1 MKKAVIHDKRID
13 LSEIKKLIIQ
23 GDTIDSVAFLVP
35 RYYNHI
41 DLADYSIYLKYEND
55 VGQGEDLLLT
65 QSKVTDTVITL
76 LWEVGGGFTQNRG
89 QHKIQ
94 LWCSDI
100 EDGETVMKWQTYPA
114 QIEVIYA
121 LAPTPI
127 VLTTPEVLEQYL
139 SYYQAESL
147 QFDVQAN
154 KIGLRKGS
162 TGSYTY
168 TDDLT
173 GPQGPQGS
181 TGPQGPQG
189 IQGEKGDQGDKGDTG
204 VQGPAGPQGPTG
216 PRGEKGEV
224 GPEGPQGAKGEKGDP
239 FTYEDF
245 TPEQLQ
251 GLQGPKGDKGE
262 KGDAFTYDDFTEEQL
277 QALTGPQGPQGPQGS
292 IGLQGPQ
299 GEQGEKGE
307 KGDTGAQGPE
317 GPQGATGP
325 QGEPGDAATISV
337 GTVTTLPAG
346 SNATVTNA
354 GTAQEAIF
362 NFGIPRGEDGNDGG
376 VDLTPYRTAADQ
388 DIIDQGKAPLNHNHN
403 GVYQPVGNYLTTET
417 DPTVPTWAKQAS
429 KPTYTASETGAAAAN
444 HNHDAAYTPISHSD
458 NGDIHVTATQKAD
471 WDGKAAGN
479 HNHDNVYQ
487 PLGDYLTTESDP
499 TVPAW
504 AKQTSKP
511 TYTASE
517 VGAAPLSHAND
528 TDIHVSTAEKTS
540 WNSKA
545 AGDHNHDN
553 VYQPIGSYLTSESD
567 PTVPSWAKQE
577 SKPTYTASEVGAAAA
592 SHNHDTAYAPISH
605 SNDSSIHV
613 TATDKSNW
621 NSKAAGS
628 HTHSA
633 SNITSGTLPVTRGG
647 TGQTKVYTDYTL
659 TLKGTAYITS
669 SNFSGKVRYFPY
681 LGMCYLCASY
691 LVTQQKDAG
700 SFNLCKLNYSAA
712 YPAEWTPLSNYN
724 QSGVSTAYIT
734 DDGNVWVY
742 CGGNFTANSHT
753 RYVYGWYIV

>member
-35 RYYNHI
+35 RYYNNI

-173 GPQGPQGS
+173 GPQGPQGPQGS

-292 IGLQGPQ
+292 IGPQGLQ

-354 GTAQEAIF
+354 GTAREAIF

-417 DPTVPTWAKQAS
+417 DPTVPAWAKQAS
-429 KPTYTASETGAAAAN
+429 KPTYTASEIGAAAAN
-444 HNHDAAYTPISHSD
+444 HNHDA
-458 NGDIHVTATQKAD
+458 
-471 WDGKAAGN
+471 
-479 HNHDNVYQ
+479 
-487 PLGDYLTTESDP
+487 
-499 TVPAW
+499 
-504 AKQTSKP
+504 
-511 TYTASE
+511 
-517 VGAAPLSHAND
+517 
-528 TDIHVSTAEKTS
+528 
-540 WNSKA
+540 
-545 AGDHNHDN
+545 
-553 VYQPIGSYLTSESD
+553 
-567 PTVPSWAKQE
+567 
-577 SKPTYTASEVGAAAA
+577 
-592 SHNHDTAYAPISH
+592 AYAPISH

-621 NSKAAGS
+621 NSKAAED
-628 HTHSA
+628 HTHAA
-633 SNITSGTLPVTRGG
+633 SDINSGTLSVNRGG
-647 TGQTKVYTDYTL
+647 TGKTSWTSGRLIYASSSTVLSQITNASGALYTTGSSATPRFGVLPVAQGGTGETTYCTDYSL
-659 TLKGTAYITS
+659 TLSATAYITS
-669 SNFSGKVRYFPY
+669 SNFNGYVRYFPY
-681 LGMCYLCASY
+681 LEMCYLRAQFY
-691 LVTQQKDAG
+691 VTQAVPAG
-700 SFNLCKLNYSAA
+700 DFNLCRISSTIPRPNNTQPLCVYSQSAGPTVA
-712 YPAEWTPLSNYN
+712 TVLSTGYVNVY
-724 QSGVSTAYIT
+724 T
-734 DDGNVWVY
+734 GN
-742 CGGNFTANSHT
+742 TLSANSHM
-753 RYVYGWYIV
+753 RYVWGWYPV

>member
-35 RYYNHI
+35 RYYNNI

-181 TGPQGPQG
+181 IGPQG
-189 IQGEKGDQGDKGDTG
+189 
-204 VQGPAGPQGPTG
+204 
-216 PRGEKGEV
+216 
-224 GPEGPQGAKGEKGDP
+224 
-239 FTYEDF
+239 
-245 TPEQLQ
+245 L
-251 GLQGPKGDKGE
+251 
-262 KGDAFTYDDFTEEQL
+262 
-277 QALTGPQGPQGPQGS
+277 
-292 IGLQGPQ
+292 Q

-317 GPQGATGP
+317 GSQGATGP

-403 GVYQPVGNYLTTET
+403 GVYQPVGDYLTTET
-417 DPTVPTWAKQAS
+417 DPTVPAWAKQTS
-429 KPTYTASETGAAAAN
+429 KPTYTASEIGAAAAN
-444 HNHDAAYTPISHSD
+444 HNHDAAYAPISHSN

-504 AKQTSKP
+504 AKETSKP

-592 SHNHDTAYAPISH
+592 SHNHDTAYASISH

-633 SNITSGTLPVTRGG
+633 SNITSGTLPVNRGG

>member
-173 GPQGPQGS
+173 GPQ
-181 TGPQGPQG
+181 
-189 IQGEKGDQGDKGDTG
+189 
-204 VQGPAGPQGPTG
+204 
-216 PRGEKGEV
+216 
-224 GPEGPQGAKGEKGDP
+224 GPQGAKGEKGDP

-417 DPTVPTWAKQAS
+417 DPTVPAWAKQA
-429 KPTYTASETGAAAAN
+429 
-444 HNHDAAYTPISHSD
+444 
-458 NGDIHVTATQKAD
+458 
-471 WDGKAAGN
+471 
-479 HNHDNVYQ
+479 
-487 PLGDYLTTESDP
+487 
-499 TVPAW
+499 
-504 AKQTSKP
+504 SKP

-621 NSKAAGS
+621 NSKAAAD
-628 HTHSA
+628 HTHAA
-633 SNITSGTLPVTRGG
+633 SDVTSGTLSVNRGG
-647 TGQTKVYTDYTL
+647 TGKTSWTSRRIIYASSSTALSQITNASGALYTTGSSATPKFGVLPVAQGGTGETTYCTDYSL
-659 TLKGTAYITS
+659 TLSATAYITS
-669 SNFSGKVRYFPY
+669 SNFNGYVRYFPY
-681 LGMCYLCASY
+681 LEMCYLRAQFY
-691 LVTQQKDAG
+691 VTQAVPAG
-700 SFNLCKLNYSAA
+700 DFNLCRISSTIPRPNNTQPLCVYSQSAGPTVA
-712 YPAEWTPLSNYN
+712 TVLSTGY
-724 QSGVSTAYIT
+724 VDVYT
-734 DDGNVWVY
+734 GN
-742 CGGNFTANSHT
+742 TLSANSHM
-753 RYVYGWYIV
+753 RYVWGWYPV

>member
-35 RYYNHI
+35 RYYNNI

-173 GPQGPQGS
+173 GPQGPQG
-181 TGPQGPQG
+181 PQGS
-189 IQGEKGDQGDKGDTG
+189 I
-204 VQGPAGPQGPTG
+204 GPQGPTG

-354 GTAQEAIF
+354 GTAREAIF

-417 DPTVPTWAKQAS
+417 DPTVPAWAKQA
-429 KPTYTASETGAAAAN
+429 
-444 HNHDAAYTPISHSD
+444 
-458 NGDIHVTATQKAD
+458 
-471 WDGKAAGN
+471 
-479 HNHDNVYQ
+479 
-487 PLGDYLTTESDP
+487 
-499 TVPAW
+499 
-504 AKQTSKP
+504 SKP

-633 SNITSGTLPVTRGG
+633 SNITSGTLPVNRGG
-647 TGQTKVYTDYTL
+647 TGQTQLWTSITFRKSNSKFGSFWGSIQYYRYLDMVYFNMGISVTSGVASGSATV
-659 TLKGTAYITS
+659 GTVSTTYKPAVRTQLASSLSQGHAYIDTD
-669 SNFSGKVRYFPY
+669 GK
-681 LGMCYLCASY
+681 L
-691 LVTQQKDAG
+691 
-700 SFNLCKLNYSAA
+700 KLYSAMS
-712 YPAEWTPLSNYN
+712 LD
-724 QSGVSTAYIT
+724 SGTT
-734 DDGNVWVY
+734 VY
-742 CGGNFTANSHT
+742 FT
-753 RYVYGWYIV
+753 GWYYAGD

>member
-173 GPQGPQGS
+173 GPQGPQGPQGS

-292 IGLQGPQ
+292 IGPQGLQ

-354 GTAQEAIF
+354 GTAREAIF
-362 NFGIPRGEDGNDGG
+362 NFGIPRGEDGKDGG

-417 DPTVPTWAKQAS
+417 DPTVP
-429 KPTYTASETGAAAAN
+429 
-444 HNHDAAYTPISHSD
+444 
-458 NGDIHVTATQKAD
+458 
-471 WDGKAAGN
+471 
-479 HNHDNVYQ
+479 
-487 PLGDYLTTESDP
+487 
-499 TVPAW
+499 AW
-504 AKQTSKP
+504 AKETSKP

-647 TGQTKVYTDYTL
+647 TGQTQLWTSITFTKSNSKFGSFWGSIQYYRYLDMVYFNMGISVTSGVASGSATV
-659 TLKGTAYITS
+659 GTVSTTYKPAVRTQLASSLSQGHAYIDTD
-669 SNFSGKVRYFPY
+669 GK
-681 LGMCYLCASY
+681 L
-691 LVTQQKDAG
+691 
-700 SFNLCKLNYSAA
+700 KLYSAMS
-712 YPAEWTPLSNYN
+712 LD
-724 QSGVSTAYIT
+724 SGTT
-734 DDGNVWVY
+734 VY
-742 CGGNFTANSHT
+742 FT
-753 RYVYGWYIV
+753 GWYYAGD

>member
-35 RYYNHI
+35 RYYNNI

-173 GPQGPQGS
+173 GPQGPQG
-181 TGPQGPQG
+181 PQGS
-189 IQGEKGDQGDKGDTG
+189 I
-204 VQGPAGPQGPTG
+204 GPQGPTG

-354 GTAQEAIF
+354 GTAREAIF

-417 DPTVPTWAKQAS
+417 DPTVPAWAKQA
-429 KPTYTASETGAAAAN
+429 
-444 HNHDAAYTPISHSD
+444 
-458 NGDIHVTATQKAD
+458 
-471 WDGKAAGN
+471 
-479 HNHDNVYQ
+479 
-487 PLGDYLTTESDP
+487 
-499 TVPAW
+499 
-504 AKQTSKP
+504 SKP

-621 NSKAAGS
+621 NSKAAAD
-628 HTHSA
+628 HTHAA
-633 SNITSGTLPVTRGG
+633 SDINSGTLSVNRGG
-647 TGQTKVYTDYTL
+647 TGKTSWTSGRIIYASSSTALSQITNTSGALYATGSSATPKFGVLPVAQGGTGETTYCTDYSL
-659 TLKGTAYITS
+659 TLSATAYITS
-669 SNFSGKVRYFPY
+669 SNFNGYVRYFPY
-681 LGMCYLCASY
+681 LEMCYLRAQFY
-691 LVTQQKDAG
+691 VTQALPAG
-700 SFNLCKLNYSAA
+700 DFNLCRISSTIPRPNNTQPLCVYSQSAGPTVA
-712 YPAEWTPLSNYN
+712 TVLSTGYVNVY
-724 QSGVSTAYIT
+724 T
-734 DDGNVWVY
+734 GN
-742 CGGNFTANSHT
+742 TLSANSHT
-753 RYVYGWYIV
+753 RYVWGWYPV

>member
-173 GPQGPQGS
+173 GPQGPQGPQGS
-181 TGPQGPQG
+181 TGPQG

-292 IGLQGPQ
+292 IGPQGPQ

-417 DPTVPTWAKQAS
+417 DPTVPAWAKQAS
-429 KPTYTASETGAAAAN
+429 KPTYTASEIGAAAAN
-444 HNHDAAYTPISHSD
+444 HNHDAAYAPISHSD

-504 AKQTSKP
+504 AKQASKP

-633 SNITSGTLPVTRGG
+633 SNITSGTLPVNRGG
-647 TGQTKVYTDYTL
+647 TGQTQLWTSITFRKSNSKFGSFWGSIQYYRYLDMVYFNMGISVTSGVASGSATV
-659 TLKGTAYITS
+659 GTVSTTYKPAVRTQLASSLSQGHAYIDTD
-669 SNFSGKVRYFPY
+669 GK
-681 LGMCYLCASY
+681 L
-691 LVTQQKDAG
+691 
-700 SFNLCKLNYSAA
+700 KLYSAMS
-712 YPAEWTPLSNYN
+712 LD
-724 QSGVSTAYIT
+724 SGTT
-734 DDGNVWVY
+734 VY
-742 CGGNFTANSHT
+742 FT
-753 RYVYGWYIV
+753 GWYYAGD

>member
-35 RYYNHI
+35 RYYNNI

-173 GPQGPQGS
+173 GPQ
-181 TGPQGPQG
+181 
-189 IQGEKGDQGDKGDTG
+189 
-204 VQGPAGPQGPTG
+204 
-216 PRGEKGEV
+216 
-224 GPEGPQGAKGEKGDP
+224 GPQGAKGEKGDP

-429 KPTYTASETGAAAAN
+429 KPTITAS
-444 HNHDAAYTPISHSD
+444 
-458 NGDIHVTATQKAD
+458 
-471 WDGKAAGN
+471 
-479 HNHDNVYQ
+479 
-487 PLGDYLTTESDP
+487 
-499 TVPAW
+499 
-504 AKQTSKP
+504 
-511 TYTASE
+511 
-517 VGAAPLSHAND
+517 
-528 TDIHVSTAEKTS
+528 
-540 WNSKA
+540 
-545 AGDHNHDN
+545 
-553 VYQPIGSYLTSESD
+553 
-567 PTVPSWAKQE
+567 
-577 SKPTYTASEVGAAAA
+577 
-592 SHNHDTAYAPISH
+592 
-605 SNDSSIHV
+605 
-613 TATDKSNW
+613 
-621 NSKAAGS
+621 
-628 HTHSA
+628 
-633 SNITSGTLPVTRGG
+633 
-647 TGQTKVYTDYTL
+647 
-659 TLKGTAYITS
+659 
-669 SNFSGKVRYFPY
+669 
-681 LGMCYLCASY
+681 
-691 LVTQQKDAG
+691 
-700 SFNLCKLNYSAA
+700 
-712 YPAEWTPLSNYN
+712 
-724 QSGVSTAYIT
+724 
-734 DDGNVWVY
+734 
-742 CGGNFTANSHT
+742 
-753 RYVYGWYIV
+753 

>member
-23 GDTIDSVAFLVP
+23 GDTIERVAFLVP
-35 RYYNHI
+35 RYYNNI

-173 GPQGPQGS
+173 GPQ
-181 TGPQGPQG
+181 
-189 IQGEKGDQGDKGDTG
+189 
-204 VQGPAGPQGPTG
+204 
-216 PRGEKGEV
+216 
-224 GPEGPQGAKGEKGDP
+224 GPQGAKGEKGDP

-429 KPTYTASETGAAAAN
+429 KPTYTASEIGAAAAN

-517 VGAAPLSHAND
+517 VGAA
-528 TDIHVSTAEKTS
+528 
-540 WNSKA
+540 
-545 AGDHNHDN
+545 
-553 VYQPIGSYLTSESD
+553 
-567 PTVPSWAKQE
+567 
-577 SKPTYTASEVGAAAA
+577 AA

-621 NSKAAGS
+621 NSKAAED
-628 HTHSA
+628 HTHAA
-633 SNITSGTLPVTRGG
+633 SDINSGTLSVNRGGTGKTSWTSRRIIYASSSTALSQITNASGALYTTGSSATPRFGVLPVAQGG
-647 TGQTKVYTDYTL
+647 TGQTQLWTSITFRKSNSKFGSFWGSIQYYRYLDMVYFNMGISVTSGVASGSATV
-659 TLKGTAYITS
+659 GTVSTTYKPAVRTQLASSLSQGHAYIDTD
-669 SNFSGKVRYFPY
+669 GK
-681 LGMCYLCASY
+681 L
-691 LVTQQKDAG
+691 
-700 SFNLCKLNYSAA
+700 KLYSAMS
-712 YPAEWTPLSNYN
+712 LD
-724 QSGVSTAYIT
+724 SGTT
-734 DDGNVWVY
+734 VY
-742 CGGNFTANSHT
+742 FT
-753 RYVYGWYIV
+753 GWYYAGD

>member
-35 RYYNHI
+35 RYYNNI

-173 GPQGPQGS
+173 GPQ
-181 TGPQGPQG
+181 
-189 IQGEKGDQGDKGDTG
+189 
-204 VQGPAGPQGPTG
+204 
-216 PRGEKGEV
+216 
-224 GPEGPQGAKGEKGDP
+224 GPQGAKGEKGDP

-429 KPTYTASETGAAAAN
+429 KPTYTASEIGAAAAN

-517 VGAAPLSHAND
+517 VGAA
-528 TDIHVSTAEKTS
+528 
-540 WNSKA
+540 
-545 AGDHNHDN
+545 
-553 VYQPIGSYLTSESD
+553 
-567 PTVPSWAKQE
+567 
-577 SKPTYTASEVGAAAA
+577 AA

-621 NSKAAGS
+621 NSKAAED
-628 HTHSA
+628 HTHAA
-633 SNITSGTLPVTRGG
+633 SDINSGTLSVNRGGTGKTSWTSRRIIYASSSTALSQITNASGALYTTGSSATPRFGVLPVAQGG
-647 TGQTKVYTDYTL
+647 TGQTQLWTSITFRKSNSKFGSFWGSIQYYRYLDMVYFNMGISVTSGVASGSATV
-659 TLKGTAYITS
+659 GTVSTTYKPAVRTQLASSLSQGHAYIDTD
-669 SNFSGKVRYFPY
+669 GK
-681 LGMCYLCASY
+681 L
-691 LVTQQKDAG
+691 
-700 SFNLCKLNYSAA
+700 KLYSAMS
-712 YPAEWTPLSNYN
+712 LD
-724 QSGVSTAYIT
+724 SGTT
-734 DDGNVWVY
+734 VY
-742 CGGNFTANSHT
+742 FT
-753 RYVYGWYIV
+753 GWYYAGD

>member
-35 RYYNHI
+35 RYYNNI

-181 TGPQGPQG
+181 IGPQG
-189 IQGEKGDQGDKGDTG
+189 
-204 VQGPAGPQGPTG
+204 
-216 PRGEKGEV
+216 
-224 GPEGPQGAKGEKGDP
+224 
-239 FTYEDF
+239 
-245 TPEQLQ
+245 L
-251 GLQGPKGDKGE
+251 
-262 KGDAFTYDDFTEEQL
+262 
-277 QALTGPQGPQGPQGS
+277 
-292 IGLQGPQ
+292 Q

-354 GTAQEAIF
+354 GTAREAIF

-417 DPTVPTWAKQAS
+417 DPTVPAWAKQTS
-429 KPTYTASETGAAAAN
+429 KPTYTASEIGAAAAN
-444 HNHDAAYTPISHSD
+444 HNHDAAYAPISHSD

-504 AKQTSKP
+504 AKQASKP

-592 SHNHDTAYAPISH
+592 SHNHDTAYASISH

-633 SNITSGTLPVTRGG
+633 SNITSGTLPVNRGG

>member
-35 RYYNHI
+35 RYYNNI

-173 GPQGPQGS
+173 GPQGPQGPQGS

-292 IGLQGPQ
+292 IGPQGLQ

-354 GTAQEAIF
+354 GTAREAIF

-417 DPTVPTWAKQAS
+417 DPTVPAWAKQAS
-429 KPTYTASETGAAAAN
+429 KPTYTASEIGAAAAN
-444 HNHDAAYTPISHSD
+444 HNHDAAYAPISHSN
-458 NGDIHVTATQKAD
+458 NGDIHVTATQK
-471 WDGKAAGN
+471 
-479 HNHDNVYQ
+479 
-487 PLGDYLTTESDP
+487 
-499 TVPAW
+499 
-504 AKQTSKP
+504 
-511 TYTASE
+511 
-517 VGAAPLSHAND
+517 
-528 TDIHVSTAEKTS
+528 
-540 WNSKA
+540 
-545 AGDHNHDN
+545 
-553 VYQPIGSYLTSESD
+553 
-567 PTVPSWAKQE
+567 
-577 SKPTYTASEVGAAAA
+577 
-592 SHNHDTAYAPISH
+592 
-605 SNDSSIHV
+605 
-613 TATDKSNW
+613 SNW
-621 NSKAAGS
+621 NSKAAED
-628 HTHSA
+628 HTHAA
-633 SNITSGTLPVTRGG
+633 SDINSGTLSVNRGG
-647 TGQTKVYTDYTL
+647 TGKTSWTSGRLIYASSSTVLSQITNASGALYTTGSSATPRFGVLPVAQGGTGETTYCTDYSL
-659 TLKGTAYITS
+659 TLSATAYITS
-669 SNFSGKVRYFPY
+669 SNFNGYVRYFPY
-681 LGMCYLCASY
+681 LEMCYLRAQFY
-691 LVTQQKDAG
+691 VTQAVPAG
-700 SFNLCKLNYSAA
+700 DFNLCRISSTIPRPNNTQPLCVYSQSAGPTVA
-712 YPAEWTPLSNYN
+712 TVLSTGYVNVY
-724 QSGVSTAYIT
+724 T
-734 DDGNVWVY
+734 GN
-742 CGGNFTANSHT
+742 TLSANSHM
-753 RYVYGWYIV
+753 RYVWGWYPV

>member
-35 RYYNHI
+35 RYYNNI

-173 GPQGPQGS
+173 GPQGPQG
-181 TGPQGPQG
+181 
-189 IQGEKGDQGDKGDTG
+189 
-204 VQGPAGPQGPTG
+204 
-216 PRGEKGEV
+216 
-224 GPEGPQGAKGEKGDP
+224 AKGEKGDP

-299 GEQGEKGE
+299 GEPGEKGE

-429 KPTYTASETGAAAAN
+429 KPTYTASEIGAAAAN

-517 VGAAPLSHAND
+517 VGAA
-528 TDIHVSTAEKTS
+528 
-540 WNSKA
+540 
-545 AGDHNHDN
+545 
-553 VYQPIGSYLTSESD
+553 
-567 PTVPSWAKQE
+567 
-577 SKPTYTASEVGAAAA
+577 AA

-621 NSKAAGS
+621 NSKAAED
-628 HTHSA
+628 HTHAA
-633 SNITSGTLPVTRGG
+633 SDINSGTLSVNRGGTGKTSWTSRRIIYASSSTALSQITNASGALYTTGSSATPRFGVLPVAQGG
-647 TGQTKVYTDYTL
+647 TGQTQLWTSITFRKSNSKFGSFWGSIQYYRYLDMVYFNMGISVTSGVASGSATV
-659 TLKGTAYITS
+659 GTVSTTYKPAVRTQLASSLSQGHAYIDTD
-669 SNFSGKVRYFPY
+669 GK
-681 LGMCYLCASY
+681 L
-691 LVTQQKDAG
+691 
-700 SFNLCKLNYSAA
+700 KLYSAMS
-712 YPAEWTPLSNYN
+712 LD
-724 QSGVSTAYIT
+724 SGTT
-734 DDGNVWVY
+734 VY
-742 CGGNFTANSHT
+742 FT
-753 RYVYGWYIV
+753 GWYYAGD

>member
-35 RYYNHI
+35 RYYNNI

-173 GPQGPQGS
+173 GPQGPQG
-181 TGPQGPQG
+181 PQGS
-189 IQGEKGDQGDKGDTG
+189 I
-204 VQGPAGPQGPTG
+204 GPQGPTG

-224 GPEGPQGAKGEKGDP
+224 GPEGPQGAKGEKGAP

-292 IGLQGPQ
+292 IGPQGLQ

-354 GTAQEAIF
+354 GTAREAIF

-417 DPTVPTWAKQAS
+417 DPTVPAWAKQA
-429 KPTYTASETGAAAAN
+429 
-444 HNHDAAYTPISHSD
+444 
-458 NGDIHVTATQKAD
+458 
-471 WDGKAAGN
+471 
-479 HNHDNVYQ
+479 
-487 PLGDYLTTESDP
+487 
-499 TVPAW
+499 
-504 AKQTSKP
+504 SKP

>member
-35 RYYNHI
+35 RYYNNI

-173 GPQGPQGS
+173 GPQGPQG
-181 TGPQGPQG
+181 PQGS
-189 IQGEKGDQGDKGDTG
+189 I
-204 VQGPAGPQGPTG
+204 GPQGPTG

-292 IGLQGPQ
+292 TGPQGLQ

-354 GTAQEAIF
+354 GTAREAIF

-417 DPTVPTWAKQAS
+417 DPTVPAWAKQA
-429 KPTYTASETGAAAAN
+429 
-444 HNHDAAYTPISHSD
+444 
-458 NGDIHVTATQKAD
+458 
-471 WDGKAAGN
+471 
-479 HNHDNVYQ
+479 
-487 PLGDYLTTESDP
+487 
-499 TVPAW
+499 
-504 AKQTSKP
+504 SKP

-647 TGQTKVYTDYTL
+647 TGQTQLWTSITFTKSNSKFGSFWGSIQYYRYLDMVYFNMGISVTSGVASGSATV
-659 TLKGTAYITS
+659 GTVSTTYKPAVRTQLASSLSQGHAYIDTD
-669 SNFSGKVRYFPY
+669 GK
-681 LGMCYLCASY
+681 L
-691 LVTQQKDAG
+691 
-700 SFNLCKLNYSAA
+700 KLYSAMS
-712 YPAEWTPLSNYN
+712 LD
-724 QSGVSTAYIT
+724 SGTT
-734 DDGNVWVY
+734 VY
-742 CGGNFTANSHT
+742 FT
-753 RYVYGWYIV
+753 GWYYAGD

>member
-35 RYYNHI
+35 RYYNNI

-173 GPQGPQGS
+173 GPQGPQG
-181 TGPQGPQG
+181 PQGS
-189 IQGEKGDQGDKGDTG
+189 I
-204 VQGPAGPQGPTG
+204 GPQGPTG

-292 IGLQGPQ
+292 IGLQ

-429 KPTYTASETGAAAAN
+429 KPTYTASEIGAAAAN

-517 VGAAPLSHAND
+517 VGAA
-528 TDIHVSTAEKTS
+528 
-540 WNSKA
+540 
-545 AGDHNHDN
+545 
-553 VYQPIGSYLTSESD
+553 
-567 PTVPSWAKQE
+567 
-577 SKPTYTASEVGAAAA
+577 AA

-621 NSKAAGS
+621 NSKAAED
-628 HTHSA
+628 HTHAA
-633 SNITSGTLPVTRGG
+633 SDINSGTLSVNRGGTGKTSWTSRRIIYASSSTALSQITNASGALYTTGSSATPRFGVLPVAQGG
-647 TGQTKVYTDYTL
+647 TGQTQLWTSITFRKSNSKFGSFWGSIQYYRYLDMVYFNMGISVTSGVASGSATV
-659 TLKGTAYITS
+659 GTVSTTYKPAVRTQLASSLSQGHAYIDTD
-669 SNFSGKVRYFPY
+669 GK
-681 LGMCYLCASY
+681 L
-691 LVTQQKDAG
+691 
-700 SFNLCKLNYSAA
+700 KLYSAMS
-712 YPAEWTPLSNYN
+712 LD
-724 QSGVSTAYIT
+724 SGTT
-734 DDGNVWVY
+734 VY
-742 CGGNFTANSHT
+742 FT
-753 RYVYGWYIV
+753 GWYYAGD

>member
-1 MKKAVIHDKRID
+1 MTAALNTQVTKTS
-13 LSEIKKLIIQ
+13 SEW
-23 GDTIDSVAFLVP
+23 
-35 RYYNHI
+35 
-41 DLADYSIYLKYEND
+41 
-55 VGQGEDLLLT
+55 
-65 QSKVTDTVITL
+65 VTD
-76 LWEVGGGFTQNRG
+76 N
-89 QHKIQ
+89 
-94 LWCSDI
+94 
-100 EDGETVMKWQTYPA
+100 
-114 QIEVIYA
+114 
-121 LAPTPI
+121 PI
-127 VLTTPEVLEQYL
+127 LG
-139 SYYQAESL
+139 
-147 QFDVQAN
+147 
-154 KIGLRKGS
+154 K
-162 TGSYTY
+162 
-168 TDDLT
+168 
-173 GPQGPQGS
+173 
-181 TGPQGPQG
+181 
-189 IQGEKGDQGDKGDTG
+189 
-204 VQGPAGPQGPTG
+204 
-216 PRGEKGEV
+216 
-224 GPEGPQGAKGEKGDP
+224 
-239 FTYEDF
+239 
-245 TPEQLQ
+245 
-251 GLQGPKGDKGE
+251 
-262 KGDAFTYDDFTEEQL
+262 
-277 QALTGPQGPQGPQGS
+277 
-292 IGLQGPQ
+292 
-299 GEQGEKGE
+299 
-307 KGDTGAQGPE
+307 
-317 GPQGATGP
+317 
-325 QGEPGDAATISV
+325 
-337 GTVTTLPAG
+337 
-346 SNATVTNA
+346 
-354 GTAQEAIF
+354 
-362 NFGIPRGEDGNDGG
+362 
-376 VDLTPYRTAADQ
+376 
-388 DIIDQGKAPLNHNHN
+388 DII
-403 GVYQPVGNYLTTET
+403 GVEITPGNTLRYKRGDGITT
-417 DPTVPTWAKQAS
+417 
-429 KPTYTASETGAAAAN
+429 
-444 HNHDAAYTPISHSD
+444 
-458 NGDIHVTATQKAD
+458 
-471 WDGKAAGN
+471 WDGLNYIDIA
-479 HNHDNVYQ
+479 
-487 PLGDYLTTESDP
+487 GDYITAETDP

-504 AKQTSKP
+504 AKKTSKP

-528 TDIHVSTAEKTS
+528 ADIHVSTAEKTS

-633 SNITSGTLPVTRGG
+633 SNITSGTLPVNRGG

>member
-35 RYYNHI
+35 RYYNNI

-173 GPQGPQGS
+173 GPQGPQG
-181 TGPQGPQG
+181 
-189 IQGEKGDQGDKGDTG
+189 
-204 VQGPAGPQGPTG
+204 
-216 PRGEKGEV
+216 
-224 GPEGPQGAKGEKGDP
+224 AKGEKGDP

-292 IGLQGPQ
+292 IGPQGLQ

-317 GPQGATGP
+317 GSQGATGP

-429 KPTYTASETGAAAAN
+429 KPTYTASEIGAAAAN

-517 VGAAPLSHAND
+517 VGAA
-528 TDIHVSTAEKTS
+528 
-540 WNSKA
+540 
-545 AGDHNHDN
+545 
-553 VYQPIGSYLTSESD
+553 
-567 PTVPSWAKQE
+567 
-577 SKPTYTASEVGAAAA
+577 AA

-621 NSKAAGS
+621 NSKAAED
-628 HTHSA
+628 HTHAA
-633 SNITSGTLPVTRGG
+633 SDINSGTLSVNRGG
-647 TGQTKVYTDYTL
+647 TGKTSWTSRRIIYASSSTALSQITNASGALYTTGSSATPKFGVLPVAQGGTGETTYCTDYSL
-659 TLKGTAYITS
+659 TLSATSYITS
-669 SNFSGKVRYFPY
+669 SNFDGYVRYFPY
-681 LGMCYLCASY
+681 LEMCYLRAQFY
-691 LVTQQKDAG
+691 VTQAVPAG
-700 SFNLCKLNYSAA
+700 DFNLCRISSTIPRPNNTQPLCVYSQSAGPTVA
-712 YPAEWTPLSNYN
+712 TVLSTGYVNVY
-724 QSGVSTAYIT
+724 T
-734 DDGNVWVY
+734 GN
-742 CGGNFTANSHT
+742 TLSANSHT
-753 RYVYGWYIV
+753 RYVWGWYPV

>member
-35 RYYNHI
+35 RYYNNI

-173 GPQGPQGS
+173 GPQ
-181 TGPQGPQG
+181 
-189 IQGEKGDQGDKGDTG
+189 
-204 VQGPAGPQGPTG
+204 
-216 PRGEKGEV
+216 
-224 GPEGPQGAKGEKGDP
+224 GPQGAKGEKGDP

-429 KPTYTASETGAAAAN
+429 KPTYTASEIGAAAAN

-471 WDGKAAGN
+471 WDSKAAGN
-479 HNHDNVYQ
+479 HNHANVYQ

-511 TYTASE
+511 T
-517 VGAAPLSHAND
+517 H
-528 TDIHVSTAEKTS
+528 
-540 WNSKA
+540 
-545 AGDHNHDN
+545 
-553 VYQPIGSYLTSESD
+553 
-567 PTVPSWAKQE
+567 
-577 SKPTYTASEVGAAAA
+577 TASEVGAAAA

-621 NSKAAGS
+621 NSKAAED
-628 HTHSA
+628 HTHAA
-633 SNITSGTLPVTRGG
+633 SDINSGTLSVNRGGTGKTSWTSRRIIYASSSTALSQITNASGALYTTGSSATPRFGVLPVAQGG
-647 TGQTKVYTDYTL
+647 TGQTQLWTSITFRKSNSKFGSFWGSIQYYRYLDMVYFNMGISVTSGVASGSATV
-659 TLKGTAYITS
+659 GTVSTTYKPAVRTQLASSLSQGHAYIDTD
-669 SNFSGKVRYFPY
+669 GK
-681 LGMCYLCASY
+681 L
-691 LVTQQKDAG
+691 
-700 SFNLCKLNYSAA
+700 KLYSAMS
-712 YPAEWTPLSNYN
+712 LD
-724 QSGVSTAYIT
+724 SGTT
-734 DDGNVWVY
+734 VY
-742 CGGNFTANSHT
+742 FT
-753 RYVYGWYIV
+753 GWYYAGD